1 MKLTKNFNKS
11 EFECKCGCEMPE
23 AVLLEVTR
31 LANELQHIRDFI
43 HKPMNLTNAY
53 RCPEHNKEVGGV
65 SNSQHILGKAADIQ
79 IEELEP
85 FVELVEDG
93 EATRWTHVR
102 KLISSMEFSANPGR
116 NVKAFVK
123 DRNTN
128 INILNFP
135 NEKILE
141 IENFSTVDF
150 RRYGNLNLYMYLEI
164 SGGAHSIFNNS
175 PDLSEDSSSR

>member
-1 MKLTKNFNKS
+1 MKLSNNFSKS

-31 LANELQHIRDFI
+31 LANELQHIRDFV

-85 FVELVEDG
+85 SEVYKKIGPNRLSPILLSLLFALTFSVTWIFIRNYFSNGIKGIEDITSLG
-93 EATRWTHVR
+93 VSLFGTVMAQ
-102 KLISSMEFSANPGR
+102 K
-116 NVKAFVK
+116 
-123 DRNTN
+123 
-128 INILNFP
+128 NILL
-135 NEKILE
+135 I
-141 IENFSTVDF
+141 I
-150 RRYGNLNLYMYLEI
+150 
-164 SGGAHSIFNNS
+164 
-175 PDLSEDSSSR
+175 